1 MRHALLILKVAVT
14 LALLGGVLAAADL
27 TALGRL
33 LAAAAPG
40 YVAAAVAVLIVQTA
54 VLGVRFHLIVKALGR
69 PLTLRSAIELSFV
82 GVFFN
87 QALPSAV
94 GGDAV
99 RAWRLRADGRPW
111 REAVNAVLLDRGSGV
126 LVLAVL
132 AAVAASVDGSGTFA
146 PLRLA
151 LWAVV
156 AAGALALALVA
167 AADRWPLVPAAVRRR
182 AAASDLSKGVR
193 TVVATRVAW
202 SLALWSAASH
212 LLAVLAAY
220 WLAAAVGIEPDF
232 VIFATAALCMLLAT
246 MIPLSYAGWGIREA
260 SAVWLLT
267 RAGVTAE
274 TALAISV
281 LFGAAILAASLP
293 GIAFWFAPAEMRR
306 SESPPAASTPSRR

>member
-27 TALGRL
+27 RALGRL

-99 RAWRLRADGRPW
+99 RAWRLRADGR
-111 REAVNAVLLDRGSGV
+111 EHGKHQHTA
-126 LVLAVL
+126 
-132 AAVAASVDGSGTFA
+132 AAVEQHGVDGSGTFA

-182 AAASDLSKGVR
+182 AAASALSKGVR

-306 SESPPAASTPSRR
+306 GVSPPAASTPSRR